1 MDVDI
6 AQNAT
11 RGPNGINKEAPEVS
25 EQPVRV
31 AKRVG
36 RNAFWL
42 LVSFFALAITQFG
55 ILGLITRLGGVEE
68 VGIWNYANAFRD
80 PFLAFMDFG
89 TTALLMAEIARRR
102 DESDALLGNGLTLG
116 LLIGL
121 PVLLVMMLVANL
133 DFLKLSPLMI
143 HAIYLTGISSL
154 IFTTAASFRS
164 AFRAFNQLQYE
175 AITSIAMMVFAIIS
189 AFVILYYGFP
199 FLWLF
204 VAMVFSRVIAL
215 VGSWWFYN
223 RRLGRLKVAYNPL
236 IFRQLLNKTWAFI
249 MVGLLSRAFSRVD
262 ILILGFFHGE
272 RAAGYYGLATV
283 LFYQLNT
290 IAQLFTT
297 AILPTM
303 ASSYV
308 KNRDRVGNQLDA
320 TVRLQILV
328 GLPCTAIGVI
338 LAPQIIRFLYGP
350 GYENTAYIFQLLVMV
365 VVLRFVNQTL
375 GIVLTA
381 MDQQGRRA
389 ITLTLTVLFNLG
401 ANFAL
406 IPRWGMLGAT
416 LTSMLAEVV
425 LFILT
430 YAFIAAEVRQKIKW
444 STLIRPFLSTLIL
457 APLLYVIRDWPL
469 LFSLSMGLV
478 IFLPLLFLCRTFSAE
493 ETKALV
499 QMVNRIRPIPL
510 SIRRTLSAFMLR
522 HARGQAPVAWQTV
535 PIHYRGDNDDTDAQV

>member
-1 MDVDI
+1 
-6 AQNAT
+6 
-11 RGPNGINKEAPEVS
+11 
-25 EQPVRV
+25 
-31 AKRVG
+31 
-36 RNAFWL
+36 
-42 LVSFFALAITQFG
+42 
-55 ILGLITRLGGVEE
+55 
-68 VGIWNYANAFRD
+68 
-80 PFLAFMDFG
+80 
-89 TTALLMAEIARRR
+89 
-102 DESDALLGNGLTLG
+102 
-116 LLIGL
+116 
-121 PVLLVMMLVANL
+121 
-133 DFLKLSPLMI
+133 
-143 HAIYLTGISSL
+143 
-154 IFTTAASFRS
+154 
-164 AFRAFNQLQYE
+164 
-175 AITSIAMMVFAIIS
+175 
-189 AFVILYYGFP
+189 
-199 FLWLF
+199 
-204 VAMVFSRVIAL
+204 MVFSRVIAL

-425 LFILT
+425 LFVLT